1 MNYGLV
7 PFGKSTGNFKATMLC
22 KGAAIRGASGPTLVR
37 RTIRTYGGLKDEDRI
52 FTNLYLDGSPL
63 LDGAL
68 KRVSTQFDLSCS
80 LHHTN

>member
-1 MNYGLV
+1 MWSRVGTCTRAS
-7 PFGKSTGNFKATMLC
+7 STPVL
-22 KGAAIRGASGPTLVR
+22 R

-68 KRVSTQFDLSCS
+68 KRVCTRERVR
-80 LHHTN
+80 